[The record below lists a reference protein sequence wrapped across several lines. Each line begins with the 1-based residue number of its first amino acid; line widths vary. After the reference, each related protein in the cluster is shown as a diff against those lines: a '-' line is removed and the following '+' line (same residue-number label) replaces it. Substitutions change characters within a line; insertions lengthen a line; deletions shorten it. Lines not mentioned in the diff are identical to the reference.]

1 MCVAGVAAVQFRHLV
16 QKKASVA
23 SSSRST
29 IHLHSAPIVN
39 FFHVKIDAPQVQS
52 GAICMY
58 IYIYI
63 SVYTYIHMLCIYR
76 GMFFK
81 DIVKLCH
88 SFAIFT

>member
-29 IHLHSAPIVN
+29 IHLHSAPFVN

-63 SVYTYIHMLCIYR
+63 RIYIYTHVVYISWDV
-76 GMFFK
+76 F
-81 DIVKLCH
+81 
-88 SFAIFT
+88 